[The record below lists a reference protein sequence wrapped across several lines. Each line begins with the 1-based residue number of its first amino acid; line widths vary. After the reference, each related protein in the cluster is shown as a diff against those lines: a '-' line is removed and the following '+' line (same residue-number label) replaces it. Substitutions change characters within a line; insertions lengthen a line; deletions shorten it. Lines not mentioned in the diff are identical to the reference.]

1 MRRVMLTAFAGLMV
15 ALAAGA
21 ALAAPANRPA
31 PRCLKAEIN
40 PVTGHVLCLDPLG
53 APVEPPSPEA
63 NLPCKPEKS
72 RGQWSYTPAC
82 TPQPEM

>member
-1 MRRVMLTAFAGLMV
+1 
-15 ALAAGA
+15 
-21 ALAAPANRPA
+21 
-31 PRCLKAEIN
+31 
-40 PVTGHVLCLDPLG
+40 VLCLDPLG

-72 RGQWSYTPAC
+72 RGHWSYTPAC